1 MRIRRNFWPFRVSRA
16 RNYDRPYEK
25 KVANEFNSSLSQV
38 SLALEVASFLVIIHW
53 SLHFGVVSWFYTGG
67 NKQIQ

>member
-1 MRIRRNFWPFRVSRA
+1 MRIGRNFWPFRVSRA
-16 RNYDRPYEK
+16 RNYDRSYEK

-53 SLHFGVVSWFYTGG
+53 SLHFGGRFLVLHGRE
-67 NKQIQ
+67 